1 MILTDNPTQQ
11 IFHLQ
16 GVKHILPE
24 AAYKAVQE
32 GKAYLLD
39 VREASECEHERL
51 DVADVLYHPL
61 SMIMERLKH
70 LPTDRTIIVVCA
82 KGIRSTKVVNLLGLQ
97 GFSSVVNMDGGIQMW
112 EKASLPIQR
121 SEQQQGGCGCGCSS
135 C

>member
-1 MILTDNPTQQ
+1 MTLSDKPTRQS
-11 IFHLQ
+11 FHLQ

-39 VREASECEHERL
+39 VREANEWERERL
-51 DVADVLYHPL
+51 GMADVLYHPL

-82 KGIRSTKVVNLLGLQ
+82 KGIRSAKVTNLLFLQ
-97 GFSSVVNMDGGIQMW
+97 GFASVANLDGGIQAW
-112 EKASLPIQR
+112 ENANLPMER
-121 SEQQQGGCGCGCSS
+121 PEQQGCGCGCS
-135 C
+135 CG